1 MSGNITLT
9 DTLSINNKKLSIDL
23 NGHTITAAN
32 NQRAF
37 NISNDGTLEIK
48 DSVGKGIIQGNG
60 TVTGHGG
67 AIYMEGSGSALTIS
81 GGTIQG
87 FTASTSGGGVYMSDG
102 TFNMTGGAIENCTA
116 PEGAGVK
123 MYPDSGNT
131 CTFTMSDSAEIK
143 NCSNDG
149 VSIAWSGTSKFIMS
163 GGTIDNNKGY
173 GLWTS
178 ARSNT
183 EILLSGGTIT
193 NSERYDMVIHTG
205 VQLHVNN
212 ATVSGKIQNRGTITG
227 TENAEFTGTVVNES
241 VGKIVSGKFERIEDA
256 SATGVCNE
264 VEYEAY
270 VKLIGHRWPDEST
283 LKAIQDKA
291 HGNAQLKF
299 LSYVTPN
306 DMENTLT
313 IPEGVTVTVDLTGK
327 QVAGEN
333 AEKKIINHGNLTLID
348 SGTGST
354 LSIPIE
360 NNGTL
365 NANGGTVTGEVTN
378 KGTITT
384 TGEKAT
390 QFSGGV
396 TNESDG
402 KIENGTFSGEVT
414 NNGAINDGTFSGKV
428 KNNGTIGNGNFIG
441 AVTNEKTGVISGG
454 KFDESKLTNNGGTLP
469 PKPGDNKPDDTNKDN
484 DKKEDT
490 EPVAPV
496 VKRYDLTVKN
506 AEVTVKDADG
516 KAVEFTKAEDGTLT
530 AKVPENAEV
539 TVKYTAPTDAIVF
552 DLWSINSDAKLD
564 VNVKE
569 NPLTFKMPAQA
580 VTIEAMTQDATIES
594 EGPGVLGTAAMIGVA
609 GAGTAVLGYTGYMIG
624 TELYLN
630 TVLPAGAAIPQNT
643 TELAKLLDSPADD
656 ISPLTG
662 RELVARKVKALSIM
676 AGSYGEKQRAEF
688 NVVNDIPAMR
698 KLFAEWDTPIVQ
710 NPFELGKQVMYPG
723 AAIENDFG
731 WAKLHPVVEGYKNYH
746 KMPYDRASWDL
757 LSVVYLLHPEYFTES
772 EPGTVAV
779 DDKGFTNFTPGPDG
793 RHRWLTATP
802 EQLTRLRDCIVR
814 TTTRAPKH
822 TEL

>member
-1 MSGNITLT
+1 MSDDITLT
-9 DTLSINNKKLSIDL
+9 GTLSINNKKLSIDL

-48 DSVGKGIIQGNG
+48 DSVGNGIIQGNG

-87 FTASTSGGGVYMSDG
+87 FTASTSGGGVYMSGG

-116 PEGAGVK
+116 SEGAGVK

-178 ARSNT
+178 AYSNT

-193 NSERYDMVIHTG
+193 NSERYDMVILQG

-212 ATVSGKIQNRGTITG
+212 ATVSGKIRNLGTITG
-227 TENAEFTGTVVNES
+227 EGSAEFTGTVVNES
-241 VGKIVSGKFERIEDA
+241 KGTIKSGKFERIEDA
-256 SATGVCNE
+256 SAAGVCNA

-299 LSYVTPN
+299 SSQVTPD

-327 QVAGEN
+327 QVAGIN

-354 LSIPIE
+354 LNIPIE

-414 NNGAINDGTFSGKV
+414 NNGAIENGTFSGKV
-428 KNNGTIGNGNFIG
+428 TNNGTIGNGNFTG
-441 AVTNEKTGVISGG
+441 AVTNEQTGVISGG

-469 PKPGDNKPDDTNKDN
+469 PKPGDNKPGDNKPDDTNKDN

-490 EPVAPV
+490 
-496 VKRYDLTVKN
+496 YDLTVKN

-643 TELAKLLDSPADD
+643 TELAKLLWTEAGKPAPAAVMAEDATDEQKALTWAVESQLISADKPADA
-656 ISPLTG
+656 SVG
-662 RELVARKVKALSIM
+662 RWEVIRGWNRVKEM
-676 AGSYGEKQRAEF
+676 K
-688 NVVNDIPAMR
+688 
-698 KLFAEWDTPIVQ
+698 
-710 NPFELGKQVMYPG
+710 
-723 AAIENDFG
+723 
-731 WAKLHPVVEGYKNYH
+731 
-746 KMPYDRASWDL
+746 
-757 LSVVYLLHPEYFTES
+757 
-772 EPGTVAV
+772 
-779 DDKGFTNFTPGPDG
+779 
-793 RHRWLTATP
+793 
-802 EQLTRLRDCIVR
+802 
-814 TTTRAPKH
+814 
-822 TEL
+822 

>member
-9 DTLSINNKKLSIDL
+9 GTLSINNKKLSIDL

-37 NISNDGTLEIK
+37 NISNGGTLEIK

-143 NCSNDG
+143 KCSKDG
-149 VSIAWSGTSKFIMS
+149 VSIAWSGTSRFIMS

-193 NSERYDMVIHTG
+193 NSESYDMVIHTG

-227 TENAEFTGTVVNES
+227 TGNAEFTGTVVNES
-241 VGKIVSGKFERIEDA
+241 VGKIVSGKFKRIEDA
-256 SATGVCNE
+256 SPAGVCNA

-270 VKLIGHRWPDEST
+270 VKLIGHRWPNEET
-283 LKAIQDKA
+283 LRQLQNKVQ
-291 HGNAQLKF
+291 GNVQLKF
-299 LSYVTPN
+299 LSQVTPD
-306 DMENTLT
+306 DMENTLN

-327 QVAGEN
+327 QVAGENEN

-354 LSIPIE
+354 LNIPIE

-414 NNGAINDGTFSGKV
+414 NNGAINDGAFSGEVTNNGAINDGTFSGNV
-428 KNNGTIGNGNFIG
+428 TNNGTIGNGNFTG

-484 DKKEDT
+484 E
-490 EPVAPV
+490 
-496 VKRYDLTVKN
+496 RYDLTVKN

-516 KAVEFTKAEDGTLT
+516 KAVEIAKAEDGTLT

-643 TELAKLLDSPADD
+643 TELAKLLWTEAGKPAPAAVMAEDATDEQKALTWAVESQLISADKPADA
-656 ISPLTG
+656 SVG
-662 RELVARKVKALSIM
+662 RWEVIRGWNRVKEM
-676 AGSYGEKQRAEF
+676 K
-688 NVVNDIPAMR
+688 
-698 KLFAEWDTPIVQ
+698 
-710 NPFELGKQVMYPG
+710 
-723 AAIENDFG
+723 
-731 WAKLHPVVEGYKNYH
+731 
-746 KMPYDRASWDL
+746 
-757 LSVVYLLHPEYFTES
+757 
-772 EPGTVAV
+772 
-779 DDKGFTNFTPGPDG
+779 
-793 RHRWLTATP
+793 
-802 EQLTRLRDCIVR
+802 
-814 TTTRAPKH
+814 
-822 TEL
+822 

>member
-9 DTLSINNKKLSIDL
+9 GTLSINSKNLSIDL

-37 NISNDGTLEIK
+37 NISNGGTLEIK
-48 DSVGKGIIQGNG
+48 DSVGNGIIQGNG

-87 FTASTSGGGVYMSDG
+87 FTASTSGGGVYMRDG

-149 VSIAWSGTSKFIMS
+149 VSIAWSGTSRFIMS

-178 ARSNT
+178 SRSNT

-227 TENAEFTGTVVNES
+227 EGSAEFTGTVVNES
-241 VGKIVSGKFERIEDA
+241 AGKIESGKFKRIEDA
-256 SATGVCNE
+256 SATGVCNA

-270 VKLIGHRWPDEST
+270 VKLIGHRWPDKST
-283 LKAIQDKA
+283 LRAIQDKA

-299 LSYVTPN
+299 QSYVTPD

-313 IPEGVTVTVDLTGK
+313 IPEDVTVTVDLTGK

-354 LSIPIE
+354 LNIPIE

-396 TNESDG
+396 TNESNG

-414 NNGAINDGTFSGKV
+414 NNGAINDGTFSGNV
-428 KNNGTIGNGNFIG
+428 TNNGTIGNGNFTG
-441 AVTNEKTGVISGG
+441 AVTNEQTGVISGG

-484 DKKEDT
+484 E
-490 EPVAPV
+490 
-496 VKRYDLTVKN
+496 RYDLTVKN

-552 DLWSINSDAKLD
+552 DLWSINGDAKLD

-643 TELAKLLDSPADD
+643 TELAKLLWTEAGKPAPAAVMAEDATD
-656 ISPLTG
+656 
-662 RELVARKVKALSIM
+662 EQKALTWAVESQLIS
-676 AGSYGEKQRAEF
+676 ADKPVDASVGRWEVIR
-688 NVVNDIPAMR
+688 
-698 KLFAEWDTPIVQ
+698 
-710 NPFELGKQVMYPG
+710 
-723 AAIENDFG
+723 G
-731 WAKLHPVVEGYKNYH
+731 WNRVKEMK
-746 KMPYDRASWDL
+746 
-757 LSVVYLLHPEYFTES
+757 
-772 EPGTVAV
+772 
-779 DDKGFTNFTPGPDG
+779 
-793 RHRWLTATP
+793 
-802 EQLTRLRDCIVR
+802 
-814 TTTRAPKH
+814 
-822 TEL
+822 

>member
-1 MSGNITLT
+1 MSGDIALT
-9 DTLSINNKKLSIDL
+9 GTLSINNKKLSIDL

-37 NISNDGTLEIK
+37 NISNGGTLEIK

-178 ARSNT
+178 SGSNT
-183 EILLSGGTIT
+183 EITLSGGTIT
-193 NSERYDMVIHTG
+193 NSESYDMVIHKG
-205 VQLHVNN
+205 VQLRVND

-354 LSIPIE
+354 LSIPFE

-414 NNGAINDGTFSGKV
+414 NNGAIENGTFSGNV
-428 KNNGTIGNGNFIG
+428 TNNGTIGNGNFTG
-441 AVTNEKTGVISGG
+441 AVINEKTGVISGG

-469 PKPGDNKPDDTNKDN
+469 PKPGDNKPGDNKPGDNKPDDTNKDN

-490 EPVAPV
+490 
-496 VKRYDLTVKN
+496 YDLTVKN

-643 TELAKLLDSPADD
+643 TELAKLLWTEAGKPAPAAVMAEDATDEQKALTWAVESQLISADKPADA
-656 ISPLTG
+656 SVG
-662 RELVARKVKALSIM
+662 RWEVIRGWNRVCLLYTS
-676 AGSYGEKQRAEF
+676 
-688 NVVNDIPAMR
+688 D
-698 KLFAEWDTPIVQ
+698 
-710 NPFELGKQVMYPG
+710 
-723 AAIENDFG
+723 AA
-731 WAKLHPVVEGYKNYH
+731 
-746 KMPYDRASWDL
+746 
-757 LSVVYLLHPEYFTES
+757 
-772 EPGTVAV
+772 
-779 DDKGFTNFTPGPDG
+779 DD
-793 RHRWLTATP
+793 
-802 EQLTRLRDCIVR
+802 
-814 TTTRAPKH
+814 
-822 TEL
+822 

>member
-37 NISNDGTLEIK
+37 NINGGTLEIK
-48 DSVGKGIIQGNG
+48 DSVGNGIIQGNG

-87 FTASTSGGGVYMSDG
+87 FTASTSGGGVYMSGG

-116 PEGAGVK
+116 SEGAGVK

-178 ARSNT
+178 AYSNT

-212 ATVSGKIQNRGTITG
+212 ATVSGKIQNRGTIIGTG
-227 TENAEFTGTVVNES
+227 NAEFTGTVVNES
-241 VGKIVSGKFERIEDA
+241 KGTIKSGKFERIEDA
-256 SATGVCNE
+256 SAAGVCNA

-299 LSYVTPN
+299 LSYVTPD

-313 IPEGVTVTVDLTGK
+313 IPEDVTVTVDLTGK

-414 NNGAINDGTFSGKV
+414 NNGAIENGTFSGNV
-428 KNNGTIGNGNFIG
+428 TNNGTIGNGNFTG
-441 AVTNEKTGVISGG
+441 AVINEKTGVISGG

-469 PKPGDNKPDDTNKDN
+469 PKPGDNKPGDNKPDDTNKDN

-490 EPVAPV
+490 
-496 VKRYDLTVKN
+496 YDLTVKN

-643 TELAKLLDSPADD
+643 TELAKLLWTEAGKPAPAAVMAEDATDEQKALTWAVESQLISADKPADA
-656 ISPLTG
+656 SVG
-662 RELVARKVKALSIM
+662 RWEVIRGWNRVKEM
-676 AGSYGEKQRAEF
+676 K
-688 NVVNDIPAMR
+688 
-698 KLFAEWDTPIVQ
+698 
-710 NPFELGKQVMYPG
+710 
-723 AAIENDFG
+723 
-731 WAKLHPVVEGYKNYH
+731 
-746 KMPYDRASWDL
+746 
-757 LSVVYLLHPEYFTES
+757 
-772 EPGTVAV
+772 
-779 DDKGFTNFTPGPDG
+779 
-793 RHRWLTATP
+793 
-802 EQLTRLRDCIVR
+802 
-814 TTTRAPKH
+814 
-822 TEL
+822 

>member
-1 MSGNITLT
+1 MRGDIKLT
-9 DTLSINNKKLSIDL
+9 GTLSINNKKLSIDL

-37 NISNDGTLEIK
+37 NISNGGTLEIK
-48 DSVGKGIIQGNG
+48 DSVGNGIIQGNG
-60 TVTGHGG
+60 TVTGSGG

-87 FTASTSGGGVYMSDG
+87 FTASTSGGGVYMRDG

-131 CTFTMSDSAEIK
+131 CTFTMSDLAEIK

-212 ATVSGKIQNRGTITG
+212 ATVSGKIQNRGTIIGTG
-227 TENAEFTGTVVNES
+227 NAEFTGTVVNER
-241 VGKIVSGKFERIEDA
+241 VGEIKSGKFKRIEDA

-414 NNGAINDGTFSGKV
+414 NNGAIENGTFSGNV
-428 KNNGTIGNGNFIG
+428 TNNGTIGNGNFTG
-441 AVTNEKTGVISGG
+441 AVINEKTGVISGG
-454 KFDESKLTNNGGTLP
+454 KFDESQLTNNGGTLP
-469 PKPGDNKPDDTNKDN
+469 PKPGDNKPGDNKPDDTNKDN

-490 EPVAPV
+490 
-496 VKRYDLTVKN
+496 YDLTVKN

-643 TELAKLLDSPADD
+643 TELAKLLWTEAGKPAPAAVMAEDATDEQKALTWAVESQLISADKPADA
-656 ISPLTG
+656 SVG
-662 RELVARKVKALSIM
+662 RWEVIRGWNRVKEM
-676 AGSYGEKQRAEF
+676 K
-688 NVVNDIPAMR
+688 
-698 KLFAEWDTPIVQ
+698 
-710 NPFELGKQVMYPG
+710 
-723 AAIENDFG
+723 
-731 WAKLHPVVEGYKNYH
+731 
-746 KMPYDRASWDL
+746 
-757 LSVVYLLHPEYFTES
+757 
-772 EPGTVAV
+772 
-779 DDKGFTNFTPGPDG
+779 
-793 RHRWLTATP
+793 
-802 EQLTRLRDCIVR
+802 
-814 TTTRAPKH
+814 
-822 TEL
+822 

>member
-1 MSGNITLT
+1 LTGLTAAAKNGGNVQLSGNITLT

-23 NGHTITAAN
+23 NGHTITAAI

-37 NISNDGTLEIK
+37 NISNGGTLEIK
-48 DSVGKGIIQGNG
+48 DSVGNGIIQGNG
-60 TVTGHGG
+60 TVTGSGG

-149 VSIAWSGTSKFIMS
+149 VSIAWSGTSKFIMN

-183 EILLSGGTIT
+183 EILLNGGTIT

-205 VQLHVNN
+205 VQLRVND

-227 TENAEFTGTVVNES
+227 TGSAEFTGTVVNES
-241 VGKIVSGKFERIEDA
+241 AGKIESGKFKRIEDA
-256 SATGVCNE
+256 SAAGVRNV

-270 VKLIGHRWPDEST
+270 VKLIGHRWPNEET
-283 LKAIQDKA
+283 LKQLQNKVQ
-291 HGNAQLKF
+291 GNVQLKF
-299 LSYVTPN
+299 LSQVTPD

-313 IPEGVTVTVDLTGK
+313 IPEDVTVTVDLTGK

-354 LSIPIE
+354 LNIPIE

-428 KNNGTIGNGNFIG
+428 KNNGTIGNGNFTG
-441 AVTNEKTGVISGG
+441 AVTNEQTGVISGG
-454 KFDESKLTNNGGTLP
+454 KFDENKLTNNGGTLP
-469 PKPGDNKPDDTNKDN
+469 PKPGDNKPGDNKPDDTNKDN

-490 EPVAPV
+490 
-496 VKRYDLTVKN
+496 YDLTVKN

-643 TELAKLLDSPADD
+643 TELAKLLWTEAGKPAPAAVMAEDATDEQKALTWAVESQLISADKPADA
-656 ISPLTG
+656 SVG
-662 RELVARKVKALSIM
+662 RWEVIRGWNRVKEM
-676 AGSYGEKQRAEF
+676 K
-688 NVVNDIPAMR
+688 
-698 KLFAEWDTPIVQ
+698 
-710 NPFELGKQVMYPG
+710 
-723 AAIENDFG
+723 
-731 WAKLHPVVEGYKNYH
+731 
-746 KMPYDRASWDL
+746 
-757 LSVVYLLHPEYFTES
+757 
-772 EPGTVAV
+772 
-779 DDKGFTNFTPGPDG
+779 
-793 RHRWLTATP
+793 
-802 EQLTRLRDCIVR
+802 
-814 TTTRAPKH
+814 
-822 TEL
+822 

>member
-9 DTLSINNKKLSIDL
+9 DTLSINHKKLSIDL

-402 KIENGTFSGEVT
+402 KIENGTFSG
-414 NNGAINDGTFSGKV
+414 KV

-643 TELAKLLDSPADD
+643 TELAKLLWTEAGKPAPAAVMAEDATDEQKALTWAVESQLISADKPADA
-656 ISPLTG
+656 SVG
-662 RELVARKVKALSIM
+662 RWEVIRGWNRVKEM
-676 AGSYGEKQRAEF
+676 K
-688 NVVNDIPAMR
+688 
-698 KLFAEWDTPIVQ
+698 
-710 NPFELGKQVMYPG
+710 
-723 AAIENDFG
+723 
-731 WAKLHPVVEGYKNYH
+731 
-746 KMPYDRASWDL
+746 
-757 LSVVYLLHPEYFTES
+757 
-772 EPGTVAV
+772 
-779 DDKGFTNFTPGPDG
+779 
-793 RHRWLTATP
+793 
-802 EQLTRLRDCIVR
+802 
-814 TTTRAPKH
+814 
-822 TEL
+822 

>member
-1 MSGNITLT
+1 MKKRLISMALAVSMAVSIMPAPALATVGGGGKTLGDDAITLSDATGGTSSGTATPVSDLTGLTAAATNGGNVQLSGDITLT
-9 DTLSINNKKLSIDL
+9 GTLSINNKKLSIDL

-37 NISNDGTLEIK
+37 NISNGGTLEIK
-48 DSVGKGIIQGNG
+48 DSVGNGIIQGNG
-60 TVTGHGG
+60 TVTGSGG

-87 FTASTSGGGVYMSDG
+87 FTASTSGGGVYMRDG

-178 ARSNT
+178 SGSNT
-183 EILLSGGTIT
+183 EITLSGGTIT
-193 NSERYDMVIHTG
+193 NSESYDMVIHRKVTL
-205 VQLHVNN
+205 QVNS
-212 ATVSGKIQNRGTITG
+212 ATVSGKIRNFGTITG
-227 TENAEFTGTVVNES
+227 TGNAEFTGTVVNES
-241 VGKIVSGKFERIEDA
+241 AGKIESGKFKRIEDA
-256 SATGVCNE
+256 STAGVCNT

-270 VKLIGHRWPDEST
+270 VKLIGHRWPNEET

-299 LSYVTPN
+299 SSQVTPD

-327 QVAGEN
+327 QVAGIN
-333 AEKKIINHGNLTLID
+333 AEKKIINYGSLTLID

-378 KGTITT
+378 KGTITM

-428 KNNGTIGNGNFIG
+428 KNNGTIGNGNFTG
-441 AVTNEKTGVISGG
+441 AVTNEQTGVISGG

-490 EPVAPV
+490 
-496 VKRYDLTVKN
+496 YDLTVKN

-516 KAVEFTKAEDGTLT
+516 KAVEIAKAEDGTLT

-564 VNVKE
+564 VNTKE
-569 NPLTFKMPAQA
+569 NPLTFTMPDKA
-580 VTIEAMTQDATIES
+580 VTIEAMTRDATIEDD
-594 EGPGVLGTAAMIGVA
+594 GPDILGTAAMIGVA

-643 TELAKLLDSPADD
+643 TELAKLLWTEAGKPAPAAVMAEDATDEQKALTWAVESQLISADKPADA
-656 ISPLTG
+656 SVG
-662 RELVARKVKALSIM
+662 RWEVIRGWNRVKEM
-676 AGSYGEKQRAEF
+676 K
-688 NVVNDIPAMR
+688 
-698 KLFAEWDTPIVQ
+698 
-710 NPFELGKQVMYPG
+710 
-723 AAIENDFG
+723 
-731 WAKLHPVVEGYKNYH
+731 
-746 KMPYDRASWDL
+746 
-757 LSVVYLLHPEYFTES
+757 
-772 EPGTVAV
+772 
-779 DDKGFTNFTPGPDG
+779 
-793 RHRWLTATP
+793 
-802 EQLTRLRDCIVR
+802 
-814 TTTRAPKH
+814 
-822 TEL
+822 

>member
-1 MSGNITLT
+1 MKKRLISMALAVSMAVSMMPAPALATVGGGGTTPGDDAITLSDATGGTSSGTATPVSDLTGLKDAATNGGNVQLSGDITLT
-9 DTLSINNKKLSIDL
+9 GTLSINNKELSIDL

-37 NISNDGTLEIK
+37 NISNGGTLEIK
-48 DSVGKGIIQGNG
+48 DSVGNGIIRGNG

-67 AIYMEGSGSALTIS
+67 AIYMKGSGSALTIS

-149 VSIAWSGTSKFIMS
+149 VSIAWSGTSRFIMS

-178 ARSNT
+178 SRSNT

-205 VQLHVNN
+205 VQLRVND
-212 ATVSGKIQNRGTITG
+212 ATVSGKIQNRGTIIGTG
-227 TENAEFTGTVVNES
+227 NAEFTGTVVNES
-241 VGKIVSGKFERIEDA
+241 AGKIESGKFKRIEDA
-256 SATGVCNE
+256 STAGVCNA

-270 VKLIGHRWPDEST
+270 VKLIGHRWPNEET

-299 LSYVTPN
+299 QSYVTPD

-313 IPEGVTVTVDLTGK
+313 IPEDVTVTVDLTGK
-327 QVAGEN
+327 QVAGENEN

-354 LSIPIE
+354 LNIPIE
-360 NNGTL
+360 NYGTL

-414 NNGAINDGTFSGKV
+414 NNGAINDGAFSGEVTNNGAINDGTFSGNV
-428 KNNGTIGNGNFIG
+428 TNNGTIGNGNFTG

-484 DKKEDT
+484 E
-490 EPVAPV
+490 
-496 VKRYDLTVKN
+496 RYDLTVKN

-516 KAVEFTKAEDGTLT
+516 KAVEIAKAEDGTLT

-643 TELAKLLDSPADD
+643 TELAKLLWTEAGKPAPAAVMAEDVTDEQKALTWAVESQLISADKPADA
-656 ISPLTG
+656 SVG
-662 RELVARKVKALSIM
+662 RWEVIRGWNRVKEM
-676 AGSYGEKQRAEF
+676 K
-688 NVVNDIPAMR
+688 
-698 KLFAEWDTPIVQ
+698 
-710 NPFELGKQVMYPG
+710 
-723 AAIENDFG
+723 
-731 WAKLHPVVEGYKNYH
+731 
-746 KMPYDRASWDL
+746 
-757 LSVVYLLHPEYFTES
+757 
-772 EPGTVAV
+772 
-779 DDKGFTNFTPGPDG
+779 
-793 RHRWLTATP
+793 
-802 EQLTRLRDCIVR
+802 
-814 TTTRAPKH
+814 
-822 TEL
+822 

>member
-1 MSGNITLT
+1 MSDDITLT
-9 DTLSINNKKLSIDL
+9 GTLSINNKKLSIDL

-48 DSVGKGIIQGNG
+48 DSVGNGIIQGNG

-116 PEGAGVK
+116 SEGAGVK
-123 MYPDSGNT
+123 MYPGSGNT
-131 CTFTMSDSAEIK
+131 CTFTMSGSAEIK

-178 ARSNT
+178 AGSNT

-205 VQLHVNN
+205 VQLHVND

-227 TENAEFTGTVVNES
+227 TGNAEFTGTVVNES
-241 VGKIVSGKFERIEDA
+241 AGKIESGKFKRIEDA
-256 SATGVCNE
+256 STAGVRNA

-270 VKLIGHRWPDEST
+270 VKLIGHSWPNEST
-283 LKAIQDKA
+283 LRAIQDKA

-299 LSYVTPN
+299 LSYVTPD

-313 IPEGVTVTVDLTGK
+313 IPEDVTVTVDLTGK

-354 LSIPIE
+354 LNIPIE

-414 NNGAINDGTFSGKV
+414 NNGAINDGTFSGEVTNNGAIENGTFSGKV
-428 KNNGTIGNGNFIG
+428 TNNGTIGNGNFTG
-441 AVTNEKTGVISGG
+441 AVTNEQTGVISGG

-469 PKPGDNKPDDTNKDN
+469 PKPGDNKPGDNKPGDNKPDDTNKDN

-490 EPVAPV
+490 
-496 VKRYDLTVKN
+496 YDLTVKN

-643 TELAKLLDSPADD
+643 TELAKLLWTEAGKPAPAAVMAEDATDEQKALTWAVESQIISADKPADA
-656 ISPLTG
+656 SVG
-662 RELVARKVKALSIM
+662 RWEVIRGWNRVKEM
-676 AGSYGEKQRAEF
+676 K
-688 NVVNDIPAMR
+688 
-698 KLFAEWDTPIVQ
+698 
-710 NPFELGKQVMYPG
+710 
-723 AAIENDFG
+723 
-731 WAKLHPVVEGYKNYH
+731 
-746 KMPYDRASWDL
+746 
-757 LSVVYLLHPEYFTES
+757 
-772 EPGTVAV
+772 
-779 DDKGFTNFTPGPDG
+779 
-793 RHRWLTATP
+793 
-802 EQLTRLRDCIVR
+802 
-814 TTTRAPKH
+814 
-822 TEL
+822 

>member
-37 NISNDGTLEIK
+37 NINGGTLEIK
-48 DSVGKGIIQGNG
+48 DSVGNGIIQGNG

-87 FTASTSGGGVYMSDG
+87 FTASTSGGGVYMSGG

-116 PEGAGVK
+116 SEGAGVK

-178 ARSNT
+178 AYSNT

-193 NSERYDMVIHTG
+193 NSERYDMVILQG

-212 ATVSGKIQNRGTITG
+212 ATVSGKIRNLGTITG
-227 TENAEFTGTVVNES
+227 EGSAEFTGTVVNES
-241 VGKIVSGKFERIEDA
+241 KGTIKSGKFERIEDA
-256 SATGVCNE
+256 SAAGVCNA

-299 LSYVTPN
+299 SSQVTPD

-313 IPEGVTVTVDLTGK
+313 IPEDVTVTVDLTGK

-354 LSIPIE
+354 LNIPIE

-428 KNNGTIGNGNFIG
+428 TNNGTIGNGNFTG
-441 AVTNEKTGVISGG
+441 DVTNEQTGVISGG

-469 PKPGDNKPDDTNKDN
+469 PKPGDNKPGDNKPDDTNKDN

-490 EPVAPV
+490 
-496 VKRYDLTVKN
+496 YDLTVKN

-643 TELAKLLDSPADD
+643 TELAKLLWTEAGKPAPAAVMAEDATDEQKALTWAVESQLISVDKPADA
-656 ISPLTG
+656 SVG
-662 RELVARKVKALSIM
+662 RWEVIRGWNRVKEM
-676 AGSYGEKQRAEF
+676 K
-688 NVVNDIPAMR
+688 
-698 KLFAEWDTPIVQ
+698 
-710 NPFELGKQVMYPG
+710 
-723 AAIENDFG
+723 
-731 WAKLHPVVEGYKNYH
+731 
-746 KMPYDRASWDL
+746 
-757 LSVVYLLHPEYFTES
+757 
-772 EPGTVAV
+772 
-779 DDKGFTNFTPGPDG
+779 
-793 RHRWLTATP
+793 
-802 EQLTRLRDCIVR
+802 
-814 TTTRAPKH
+814 
-822 TEL
+822 

>member
-1 MSGNITLT
+1 MKKRLISMALAVSMAVSIMPAPALATVGGGGTTLGDDAITQSDATGGTSSGTATSVSDLTGLTAAAKNGGNVQLSGNITLT

-37 NISNDGTLEIK
+37 NINGGTLEIK
-48 DSVGKGIIQGNG
+48 DSVGNGIIQGNG

-87 FTASTSGGGVYMSDG
+87 FTASTSGGGVYMSGG

-116 PEGAGVK
+116 SEGAGVK

-178 ARSNT
+178 AYSNT

-193 NSERYDMVIHTG
+193 NSERYDMVILQG

-212 ATVSGKIQNRGTITG
+212 ATVSGKIRNLGTITG
-227 TENAEFTGTVVNES
+227 EGSAEFTGTVVNES
-241 VGKIVSGKFERIEDA
+241 KGTIKSGKFERIEDA
-256 SATGVCNE
+256 SAAGVCNA

-299 LSYVTPN
+299 SSQVTPD

-313 IPEGVTVTVDLTGK
+313 IPEDVTVTVDLTGK

-354 LSIPIE
+354 LNIPIE

-414 NNGAINDGTFSGKV
+414 NNGAINDGTFSGNV
-428 KNNGTIGNGNFIG
+428 TNNGTIGNGNFTG
-441 AVTNEKTGVISGG
+441 DVTNEQTGVISGG

-469 PKPGDNKPDDTNKDN
+469 PKPGDNKPGDNKPDDTNKDN

-490 EPVAPV
+490 
-496 VKRYDLTVKN
+496 YDLTVKN

-643 TELAKLLDSPADD
+643 TELAKLLWTEAGKPAPAAVMAEDATDEQKALTWAVESQLISVDKPADA
-656 ISPLTG
+656 SVG
-662 RELVARKVKALSIM
+662 RWEVIRGWNRVKEM
-676 AGSYGEKQRAEF
+676 K
-688 NVVNDIPAMR
+688 
-698 KLFAEWDTPIVQ
+698 
-710 NPFELGKQVMYPG
+710 
-723 AAIENDFG
+723 
-731 WAKLHPVVEGYKNYH
+731 
-746 KMPYDRASWDL
+746 
-757 LSVVYLLHPEYFTES
+757 
-772 EPGTVAV
+772 
-779 DDKGFTNFTPGPDG
+779 
-793 RHRWLTATP
+793 
-802 EQLTRLRDCIVR
+802 
-814 TTTRAPKH
+814 
-822 TEL
+822 

>member
-1 MSGNITLT
+1 MKKRLISMALAVSMAVSIMPAPALATVGGGGGTTLGDDAITQSDATGGTSSGTATSVSDLTGLTAAAKNGGNVQLSGNITLT

-37 NISNDGTLEIK
+37 NINGGTLEIK
-48 DSVGKGIIQGNG
+48 DSVGNGIIQGNG

-87 FTASTSGGGVYMSDG
+87 FTASTSGGGVYMSGG

-116 PEGAGVK
+116 SEGACVK

-178 ARSNT
+178 AYSNT

-193 NSERYDMVIHTG
+193 NSERYDMVILQG

-212 ATVSGKIQNRGTITG
+212 ATVSGKIRNLGTITG
-227 TENAEFTGTVVNES
+227 EGSAEFTGTVVNES
-241 VGKIVSGKFERIEDA
+241 KGTIKSGKFERIEDA
-256 SATGVCNE
+256 SAAGVCNA

-299 LSYVTPN
+299 SSQVTPD

-313 IPEGVTVTVDLTGK
+313 IPEDVTVTVDLTGK

-354 LSIPIE
+354 LNIPIE

-414 NNGAINDGTFSGKV
+414 NNGAINDGTFSGNV
-428 KNNGTIGNGNFIG
+428 TNNGTIGNGNFTG
-441 AVTNEKTGVISGG
+441 DVTNEQTGVISGG

-469 PKPGDNKPDDTNKDN
+469 PKPGDNKPGDNKPGDNKPDDTNKDN

-490 EPVAPV
+490 
-496 VKRYDLTVKN
+496 YDLTVKN

-643 TELAKLLDSPADD
+643 TELAKLLWTEAGKPAPAAVMAEDATDEQKALTWAVESQLISVDKPADA
-656 ISPLTG
+656 SVG
-662 RELVARKVKALSIM
+662 RWEVIRGWNRVKEM
-676 AGSYGEKQRAEF
+676 K
-688 NVVNDIPAMR
+688 
-698 KLFAEWDTPIVQ
+698 
-710 NPFELGKQVMYPG
+710 
-723 AAIENDFG
+723 
-731 WAKLHPVVEGYKNYH
+731 
-746 KMPYDRASWDL
+746 
-757 LSVVYLLHPEYFTES
+757 
-772 EPGTVAV
+772 
-779 DDKGFTNFTPGPDG
+779 
-793 RHRWLTATP
+793 
-802 EQLTRLRDCIVR
+802 
-814 TTTRAPKH
+814 
-822 TEL
+822 

>member
-1 MSGNITLT
+1 MSGDIALT
-9 DTLSINNKKLSIDL
+9 GTLSINNKKLSIDL

-37 NISNDGTLEIK
+37 NISNGGTLEIK

-60 TVTGHGG
+60 TVTGRGG

-87 FTASTSGGGVYMSDG
+87 FTVSAHGGGVYMSGGTFTMTGGKIYNCSSSGTNLSGGGVYMAEG
-102 TFNMTGGAIENCTA
+102 TFDMSGGSIENCTA
-116 PEGAGVK
+116 HEGAGVE
-123 MYPDSGNT
+123 MYPDSENTT
-131 CTFTMSDSAEIK
+131 CTFTMRDSAEIK
-143 NCSNDG
+143 NCSNNG

-227 TENAEFTGTVVNES
+227 EGSAEFTGTVVNES
-241 VGKIVSGKFERIEDA
+241 AGKIESGKFKRIEDA
-256 SATGVCNE
+256 STAGVCNA

-270 VKLIGHRWPDEST
+270 VKLIGHSWPDKST
-283 LKAIQDKA
+283 LRAIQDKA
-291 HGNAQLKF
+291 HGNARLKF
-299 LSYVTPN
+299 LSYVTPD

-327 QVAGEN
+327 QVAGVN
-333 AEKKIINHGNLTLID
+333 TEKKIINHGNLTLID
-348 SGTGST
+348 SGTGGT
-354 LSIPIE
+354 LNIPIE

-378 KGTITT
+378 KGTI
-384 TGEKAT
+384 
-390 QFSGGV
+390 
-396 TNESDG
+396 ND
-402 KIENGTFSGEVT
+402 GTFSGEVT
-414 NNGAINDGTFSGKV
+414 NNGAINDGTFSGNV
-428 KNNGTIGNGNFIG
+428 TNNGTIGNGNFTG
-441 AVTNEKTGVISGG
+441 AVTNEQTGVISGG

-469 PKPGDNKPDDTNKDN
+469 PKPGDNKPGDNKPDDTNKDN

-490 EPVAPV
+490 
-496 VKRYDLTVKN
+496 YDLTVKN

-643 TELAKLLDSPADD
+643 TELAKLLWTEAGKPAPAAVMAEDATDEQKALTWAVESQLISADKPADA
-656 ISPLTG
+656 SVG
-662 RELVARKVKALSIM
+662 RWEVIRGWNRVKEM
-676 AGSYGEKQRAEF
+676 K
-688 NVVNDIPAMR
+688 
-698 KLFAEWDTPIVQ
+698 
-710 NPFELGKQVMYPG
+710 
-723 AAIENDFG
+723 
-731 WAKLHPVVEGYKNYH
+731 
-746 KMPYDRASWDL
+746 
-757 LSVVYLLHPEYFTES
+757 
-772 EPGTVAV
+772 
-779 DDKGFTNFTPGPDG
+779 
-793 RHRWLTATP
+793 
-802 EQLTRLRDCIVR
+802 
-814 TTTRAPKH
+814 
-822 TEL
+822 

>member
-37 NISNDGTLEIK
+37 NISNGGTLEIK
-48 DSVGKGIIQGNG
+48 DRVGNGIIQGNG
-60 TVTGHGG
+60 TVTDRGG

-87 FTASTSGGGVYMSDG
+87 FTVSAHGGGVYMRDGIFNMTGGAIENCTASTSGGGVYMNDG

-116 PEGAGVK
+116 PEGAGVE
-123 MYPDSGNT
+123 MYPDSENTT
-131 CTFTMSDSAEIK
+131 CTFTMRDSAEIK

-178 ARSNT
+178 ARSKT

-193 NSERYDMVIHTG
+193 NSERYDMVIHKG
-205 VQLHVNN
+205 VQLRVND
-212 ATVSGKIQNRGTITG
+212 ATVSGKIQNRGTIIGTG
-227 TENAEFTGTVVNES
+227 SAEFTGTVVNES
-241 VGKIVSGKFERIEDA
+241 AGEIKSGKFERIEDA
-256 SATGVCNE
+256 STAGVCNA

-270 VKLIGHRWPDEST
+270 VKLIGYSWPDEST

-306 DMENTLT
+306 GIPPYGMDNTLT

-327 QVAGEN
+327 QVAGVN
-333 AEKKIINHGNLTLID
+333 TEKKIINHGNLTLID
-348 SGTGST
+348 SGTGGT
-354 LSIPIE
+354 LNIPIE
-360 NNGTL
+360 NYGTL

-414 NNGAINDGTFSGKV
+414 NNGAINDGTFSGNV
-428 KNNGTIGNGNFIG
+428 TNNGTIGNGNFTG
-441 AVTNEKTGVISGG
+441 AVTNEQTGVISGG

-469 PKPGDNKPDDTNKDN
+469 PKPGDNKPGDNKPDDTNKDN

-490 EPVAPV
+490 
-496 VKRYDLTVKN
+496 YDLTVKN

-643 TELAKLLDSPADD
+643 TELAKLLWTEAGKPAPAAVMAEDATDEQKALTWAVESQLISADKPADA
-656 ISPLTG
+656 SVG
-662 RELVARKVKALSIM
+662 RWEVIRGWNRVKEM
-676 AGSYGEKQRAEF
+676 K
-688 NVVNDIPAMR
+688 
-698 KLFAEWDTPIVQ
+698 
-710 NPFELGKQVMYPG
+710 
-723 AAIENDFG
+723 
-731 WAKLHPVVEGYKNYH
+731 
-746 KMPYDRASWDL
+746 
-757 LSVVYLLHPEYFTES
+757 
-772 EPGTVAV
+772 
-779 DDKGFTNFTPGPDG
+779 
-793 RHRWLTATP
+793 
-802 EQLTRLRDCIVR
+802 
-814 TTTRAPKH
+814 
-822 TEL
+822 

>member
-1 MSGNITLT
+1 MKKRLISMALAVSMAVSIMPAPALATVGGGTTLGDDAITLSDATGGTSSGTATPVSDLTGLRDAAKKGGNVQLIGDITLT
-9 DTLSINNKKLSIDL
+9 DTLSINSKKLSIDL

-37 NISNDGTLEIK
+37 NISNGGTLEIK
-48 DSVGKGIIQGNG
+48 DSMGNGIIQGNG

-87 FTASTSGGGVYMSDG
+87 FTASTSGGGVYMRDG

-116 PEGAGVK
+116 SEGAGVK

-149 VSIAWSGTSKFIMS
+149 VSIASSGTSKFTMS

-241 VGKIVSGKFERIEDA
+241 AGKIESGKFKRIEDA
-256 SATGVCNE
+256 STAGVCNA

-270 VKLIGHRWPDEST
+270 VKLIGHSWPDKST
-283 LKAIQDKA
+283 LRAIQDKA

-299 LSYVTPN
+299 LSYVTPD

-333 AEKKIINHGNLTLID
+333 DEKKIINHGNLTLID

-354 LSIPIE
+354 LNIPIE

-402 KIENGTFSGEVT
+402 KIENGTF
-414 NNGAINDGTFSGKV
+414 
-428 KNNGTIGNGNFIG
+428 
-441 AVTNEKTGVISGG
+441 SGG

-643 TELAKLLDSPADD
+643 TELAKLLWTEAGKPAPAAVMAEDATDEQKALTWAVESQLISADKPADA
-656 ISPLTG
+656 SVG
-662 RELVARKVKALSIM
+662 RWEVIRGWNRVKEM
-676 AGSYGEKQRAEF
+676 K
-688 NVVNDIPAMR
+688 
-698 KLFAEWDTPIVQ
+698 
-710 NPFELGKQVMYPG
+710 
-723 AAIENDFG
+723 
-731 WAKLHPVVEGYKNYH
+731 
-746 KMPYDRASWDL
+746 
-757 LSVVYLLHPEYFTES
+757 
-772 EPGTVAV
+772 
-779 DDKGFTNFTPGPDG
+779 
-793 RHRWLTATP
+793 
-802 EQLTRLRDCIVR
+802 
-814 TTTRAPKH
+814 
-822 TEL
+822 

>member
-1 MSGNITLT
+1 MSGDITLT
-9 DTLSINNKKLSIDL
+9 GTLSINSKKLSIDL

-37 NISNDGTLEIK
+37 NISNGGTLEIK

-60 TVTGHGG
+60 TVTGSGG

-149 VSIAWSGTSKFIMS
+149 VSIAWSGTSRFIMN

-178 ARSNT
+178 SGSNT
-183 EILLSGGTIT
+183 EILLNGGTIT
-193 NSERYDMVIHTG
+193 NSESYDMVIHRKVTL
-205 VQLHVNN
+205 QVNS
-212 ATVSGKIQNRGTITG
+212 ATVSGKIRNFGTITG
-227 TENAEFTGTVVNES
+227 EGSAEFTGTVVNES
-241 VGKIVSGKFERIEDA
+241 TGKIESGKFKRIEDA
-256 SATGVCNE
+256 SPAGVCNA

-299 LSYVTPN
+299 SSQVTPD

-313 IPEGVTVTVDLTGK
+313 IPEDVTVTVDLTGK

-333 AEKKIINHGNLTLID
+333 AEIINHGNLTLID

-354 LSIPIE
+354 LNIPIE

-414 NNGAINDGTFSGKV
+414 NNGAIENGTFSGKV
-428 KNNGTIGNGNFIG
+428 TNNGTIGNGNFTG
-441 AVTNEKTGVISGG
+441 AVTNEQTGVISGG

-484 DKKEDT
+484 DKKEDS
-490 EPVAPV
+490 
-496 VKRYDLTVKN
+496 YDLTVKN
-506 AEVTVKDADG
+506 AEMTVKDADG

-564 VNVKE
+564 VKVKE

-643 TELAKLLDSPADD
+643 TELAKLLWTEAGKPAPAAVMAEDATDEQKALTWAVESQLISADKPADA
-656 ISPLTG
+656 SVG
-662 RELVARKVKALSIM
+662 RWEVIRGWNRVKEM
-676 AGSYGEKQRAEF
+676 K
-688 NVVNDIPAMR
+688 
-698 KLFAEWDTPIVQ
+698 
-710 NPFELGKQVMYPG
+710 
-723 AAIENDFG
+723 
-731 WAKLHPVVEGYKNYH
+731 
-746 KMPYDRASWDL
+746 
-757 LSVVYLLHPEYFTES
+757 
-772 EPGTVAV
+772 
-779 DDKGFTNFTPGPDG
+779 
-793 RHRWLTATP
+793 
-802 EQLTRLRDCIVR
+802 
-814 TTTRAPKH
+814 
-822 TEL
+822 

>member
-1 MSGNITLT
+1 MGGNITLT
-9 DTLSINNKKLSIDL
+9 GTLAINNKKLSIDL

-37 NISNDGTLEIK
+37 NINGGTLEIK
-48 DSVGKGIIQGNG
+48 DSVGNGIIQGNG
-60 TVTGHGG
+60 TVTGSGG

-116 PEGAGVK
+116 SEGAGVK
-123 MYPDSGNT
+123 MYPGSGNT
-131 CTFTMSDSAEIK
+131 CTFTMSGSAEIK

-149 VSIAWSGTSKFIMS
+149 VSIAWSGTSKFIMN

-178 ARSNT
+178 SGSNT

-193 NSERYDMVIHTG
+193 NSEDYDMVIHRNVTL
-205 VQLHVNN
+205 QVNS
-212 ATVSGKIQNRGTITG
+212 ATVSGKIRNFGTITG
-227 TENAEFTGTVVNES
+227 TGSAEFTGTVVNES
-241 VGKIVSGKFERIEDA
+241 AGKIESGKFKRIEDA
-256 SATGVCNE
+256 SAAGVRNA

-270 VKLIGHRWPDEST
+270 VKLIGHSWPNEST
-283 LKAIQDKA
+283 LRAIQDKA

-299 LSYVTPN
+299 LSYVTPD

-348 SGTGST
+348 SGTGGT
-354 LSIPIE
+354 LNIPIE

-414 NNGAINDGTFSGKV
+414 NNGAIENGTFSGKV
-428 KNNGTIGNGNFIG
+428 TNNGTIGNGNFTG
-441 AVTNEKTGVISGG
+441 AVTNEQTGVISGG

-469 PKPGDNKPDDTNKDN
+469 PKPGDNKPGDNKPGDNKPDDTNKDN

-643 TELAKLLDSPADD
+643 TELAKLLWTEAGKPAPAAVMAEDATDEQKALTWAVESQLISADKPADA
-656 ISPLTG
+656 SVG
-662 RELVARKVKALSIM
+662 RWEVIRGWNRVKEM
-676 AGSYGEKQRAEF
+676 K
-688 NVVNDIPAMR
+688 
-698 KLFAEWDTPIVQ
+698 
-710 NPFELGKQVMYPG
+710 
-723 AAIENDFG
+723 
-731 WAKLHPVVEGYKNYH
+731 
-746 KMPYDRASWDL
+746 
-757 LSVVYLLHPEYFTES
+757 
-772 EPGTVAV
+772 
-779 DDKGFTNFTPGPDG
+779 
-793 RHRWLTATP
+793 
-802 EQLTRLRDCIVR
+802 
-814 TTTRAPKH
+814 
-822 TEL
+822 

>member
-1 MSGNITLT
+1 MSDDITLT
-9 DTLSINNKKLSIDL
+9 GTLSINNKKLSIDL

-48 DSVGKGIIQGNG
+48 DSVGNGIIQGNG

-116 PEGAGVK
+116 SEGAGVK
-123 MYPDSGNT
+123 MYPGSGNT
-131 CTFTMSDSAEIK
+131 CTFTMSGSAEIK

-178 ARSNT
+178 AGSNT

-205 VQLHVNN
+205 VQLHVND

-227 TENAEFTGTVVNES
+227 TGNAEFTGTVVNES
-241 VGKIVSGKFERIEDA
+241 AGKIESGKFKRIEDA
-256 SATGVCNE
+256 STAGVRNA

-270 VKLIGHRWPDEST
+270 VKLIGHSWPNEST
-283 LKAIQDKA
+283 LRAIQDKA

-299 LSYVTPN
+299 LSYVTPD

-313 IPEGVTVTVDLTGK
+313 IPEDVTVTVDLTGK

-348 SGTGST
+348 SGTGGT
-354 LSIPIE
+354 LNIPIE

-414 NNGAINDGTFSGKV
+414 NNGAINDGTFSGEVTNNGAIENGTFSGKV
-428 KNNGTIGNGNFIG
+428 TNNGTIGNGNFTG
-441 AVTNEKTGVISGG
+441 AVTNEQTGVISGG

-469 PKPGDNKPDDTNKDN
+469 PKPGDNKPGDNKPDDTNKDN

-490 EPVAPV
+490 
-496 VKRYDLTVKN
+496 YDLTVKN

-643 TELAKLLDSPADD
+643 TELAKLLWTEAGKPAPAAVMAEDATDEQKALTWAVESQLISADKPADA
-656 ISPLTG
+656 SVG
-662 RELVARKVKALSIM
+662 RWEVIRGWNRVKEM
-676 AGSYGEKQRAEF
+676 K
-688 NVVNDIPAMR
+688 
-698 KLFAEWDTPIVQ
+698 
-710 NPFELGKQVMYPG
+710 
-723 AAIENDFG
+723 
-731 WAKLHPVVEGYKNYH
+731 
-746 KMPYDRASWDL
+746 
-757 LSVVYLLHPEYFTES
+757 
-772 EPGTVAV
+772 
-779 DDKGFTNFTPGPDG
+779 
-793 RHRWLTATP
+793 
-802 EQLTRLRDCIVR
+802 
-814 TTTRAPKH
+814 
-822 TEL
+822 

>member
-1 MSGNITLT
+1 MRGDIKLT
-9 DTLSINNKKLSIDL
+9 GTLSINNKKLSIDL

-37 NISNDGTLEIK
+37 NISNGGTLEIK
-48 DSVGKGIIQGNG
+48 DSVGNGIIQGNG
-60 TVTGHGG
+60 TVTGSGG

-87 FTASTSGGGVYMSDG
+87 FTASTSGGGVYMRDG

-131 CTFTMSDSAEIK
+131 CTFTMSDLAEIK

-241 VGKIVSGKFERIEDA
+241 AGKIESGKFKRIEDA
-256 SATGVCNE
+256 STAGVCNA

-270 VKLIGHRWPDEST
+270 VKLIGHSWPDKST
-283 LKAIQDKA
+283 LRAIQDKA

-306 DMENTLT
+306 GIPPYGMDNTLT

-327 QVAGEN
+327 QVAGVN
-333 AEKKIINHGNLTLID
+333 TEKKIINHGNLTLID
-348 SGTGST
+348 SGTGGT
-354 LSIPIE
+354 LNIPIE

-396 TNESDG
+396 TNESNG

-428 KNNGTIGNGNFIG
+428 KNNGTIGNGNFTG
-441 AVTNEKTGVISGG
+441 AVTNEQTGVISGG

-469 PKPGDNKPDDTNKDN
+469 PKPGDNKPGDNKPDDTNKDN

-490 EPVAPV
+490 
-496 VKRYDLTVKN
+496 YDLTVKN

-569 NPLTFKMPAQA
+569 NPLTFTMPAQA

-643 TELAKLLDSPADD
+643 TELAKLLWTEAGKPAPAAVMAEDATDEQKALTWAVESQLISADKPADA
-656 ISPLTG
+656 SVG
-662 RELVARKVKALSIM
+662 RWEVIRGWNRVKEM
-676 AGSYGEKQRAEF
+676 K
-688 NVVNDIPAMR
+688 
-698 KLFAEWDTPIVQ
+698 
-710 NPFELGKQVMYPG
+710 
-723 AAIENDFG
+723 
-731 WAKLHPVVEGYKNYH
+731 
-746 KMPYDRASWDL
+746 
-757 LSVVYLLHPEYFTES
+757 
-772 EPGTVAV
+772 
-779 DDKGFTNFTPGPDG
+779 
-793 RHRWLTATP
+793 
-802 EQLTRLRDCIVR
+802 
-814 TTTRAPKH
+814 
-822 TEL
+822 

>member
-9 DTLSINNKKLSIDL
+9 DTLSINNKNLSIDL

-37 NISNDGTLEIK
+37 NINGGTLEIK
-48 DSVGKGIIQGNG
+48 DSVGNGIIQGNG
-60 TVTGHGG
+60 TVTGSGG

-205 VQLHVNN
+205 VQLRVNN

-227 TENAEFTGTVVNES
+227 TGNAEFTGTVVNES
-241 VGKIVSGKFERIEDA
+241 AGKIESGKFKRIEDA
-256 SATGVCNE
+256 SPAGVRNA

-270 VKLIGHRWPDEST
+270 VKLIGYSWPDEST

-306 DMENTLT
+306 GIPPYGMDNTLT

-333 AEKKIINHGNLTLID
+333 AEKKIINYGNLTLID
-348 SGTGST
+348 SGTGGT
-354 LSIPIE
+354 LNIPIE

-396 TNESDG
+396 TNESNG

-428 KNNGTIGNGNFIG
+428 TNNGTIGNGNFTG

-469 PKPGDNKPDDTNKDN
+469 PKPGDNKPGDNKPDDTNKDN

-490 EPVAPV
+490 
-496 VKRYDLTVKN
+496 YDLTVKN

-643 TELAKLLDSPADD
+643 TELAKLLWTEAGKPAPAAVMAEDATDEQKALTWAVESQLISADKPADA
-656 ISPLTG
+656 SVG
-662 RELVARKVKALSIM
+662 RWEVIRGWNRVKEM
-676 AGSYGEKQRAEF
+676 K
-688 NVVNDIPAMR
+688 
-698 KLFAEWDTPIVQ
+698 
-710 NPFELGKQVMYPG
+710 
-723 AAIENDFG
+723 
-731 WAKLHPVVEGYKNYH
+731 
-746 KMPYDRASWDL
+746 
-757 LSVVYLLHPEYFTES
+757 
-772 EPGTVAV
+772 
-779 DDKGFTNFTPGPDG
+779 
-793 RHRWLTATP
+793 
-802 EQLTRLRDCIVR
+802 
-814 TTTRAPKH
+814 
-822 TEL
+822 

>member
-1 MSGNITLT
+1 MSGDITLT
-9 DTLSINNKKLSIDL
+9 GTLSINNKKLSIDL

-37 NISNDGTLEIK
+37 NISNGGTLEIK
-48 DSVGKGIIQGNG
+48 DRVGKGIIQGNG
-60 TVTGHGG
+60 TVTGSGG

-116 PEGAGVK
+116 SEGAGVK

-149 VSIAWSGTSKFIMS
+149 VSIAWSGTSKFTMS

-178 ARSNT
+178 SGSNT
-183 EILLSGGTIT
+183 EITLSGGTIT

-241 VGKIVSGKFERIEDA
+241 AGKIESGKFKRIEDA
-256 SATGVCNE
+256 STAGVCNA

-270 VKLIGHRWPDEST
+270 VKLIDYSWPDEST
-283 LKAIQDKA
+283 LRAIQDKA

-333 AEKKIINHGNLTLID
+333 AEKKIINYGNLTLID
-348 SGTGST
+348 SGTGGT
-354 LSIPIE
+354 LNIPIE
-360 NNGTL
+360 NDGTL

-428 KNNGTIGNGNFIG
+428 TNNGTIGNGNFTG
-441 AVTNEKTGVISGG
+441 AVINEKTGVISGG
-454 KFDESKLTNNGGTLP
+454 KFDENKLTNNGGTLP

-490 EPVAPV
+490 
-496 VKRYDLTVKN
+496 YDLTVKN

-643 TELAKLLDSPADD
+643 TELAKLLWTEAGKPAPAAVMAEDATDEQKALTWAVESQLISADKPADA
-656 ISPLTG
+656 SVG
-662 RELVARKVKALSIM
+662 RWEVIRGWNRVKEM
-676 AGSYGEKQRAEF
+676 K
-688 NVVNDIPAMR
+688 
-698 KLFAEWDTPIVQ
+698 
-710 NPFELGKQVMYPG
+710 
-723 AAIENDFG
+723 
-731 WAKLHPVVEGYKNYH
+731 
-746 KMPYDRASWDL
+746 
-757 LSVVYLLHPEYFTES
+757 
-772 EPGTVAV
+772 
-779 DDKGFTNFTPGPDG
+779 
-793 RHRWLTATP
+793 
-802 EQLTRLRDCIVR
+802 
-814 TTTRAPKH
+814 
-822 TEL
+822 

>member
-1 MSGNITLT
+1 MSGDITLT
-9 DTLSINNKKLSIDL
+9 GTLSINNKKLSIDL

-37 NISNDGTLEIK
+37 NISNGGTLEIK
-48 DSVGKGIIQGNG
+48 DSVGEGIIQGNG
-60 TVTGHGG
+60 TVTGSGG
-67 AIYMEGSGSALTIS
+67 AIYMEGSGSALAIS

-87 FTASTSGGGVYMSDG
+87 FTVSAHGGGVYMSGG
-102 TFNMTGGAIENCTA
+102 TFTMTGGKIYNCSSSGTNLSGGGVFMAEGTFDMSGGSIENCTA
-116 PEGAGVK
+116 HEGAGVK
-123 MYPDSGNT
+123 VYPDPGKTCAFIMSGL
-131 CTFTMSDSAEIK
+131 AEIK

-149 VSIAWSGTSKFIMS
+149 VSIASSGTSKFTMS

-178 ARSNT
+178 DCRDTGNT
-183 EILLSGGTIT
+183 EILLSGGTII
-193 NSERYDMVIHTG
+193 NSEDYDMVIHKKVTL
-205 VQLHVNN
+205 QVNS
-212 ATVSGKIQNRGTITG
+212 ATVSGKIRNFGTITG
-227 TENAEFTGTVVNES
+227 EGSAEFTGTVVNES
-241 VGKIVSGKFERIEDA
+241 AGMIKSGKFERIEDA
-256 SATGVCNE
+256 STVGVCNA

-270 VKLIGHRWPDEST
+270 VKLIGRSWPNEET
-283 LKAIQDKA
+283 LRQLQNKVR
-291 HGNAQLKF
+291 GNAQLKF
-299 LSYVTPN
+299 LSYVTPK
-306 DMENTLT
+306 DMDNTLT

-327 QVAGEN
+327 QVAGED
-333 AEKKIINHGNLTLID
+333 AEKKIINYGNLTLID

-354 LSIPIE
+354 LNIPIE
-360 NNGTL
+360 NYGTL

-643 TELAKLLDSPADD
+643 TELAKLLWTEAGKPAPAAVMAEDATDEQKALTWAVESQLISADKPADA
-656 ISPLTG
+656 SVG
-662 RELVARKVKALSIM
+662 RWEVIRGWNRVKEM
-676 AGSYGEKQRAEF
+676 K
-688 NVVNDIPAMR
+688 
-698 KLFAEWDTPIVQ
+698 
-710 NPFELGKQVMYPG
+710 
-723 AAIENDFG
+723 
-731 WAKLHPVVEGYKNYH
+731 
-746 KMPYDRASWDL
+746 
-757 LSVVYLLHPEYFTES
+757 
-772 EPGTVAV
+772 
-779 DDKGFTNFTPGPDG
+779 
-793 RHRWLTATP
+793 
-802 EQLTRLRDCIVR
+802 
-814 TTTRAPKH
+814 
-822 TEL
+822 

>member
-1 MSGNITLT
+1 MKKRLISMALAVSMAVSIMPAPALATVGGGGTTLGDDAITQSDATGGTSSGTATSVSDLTGLTAAAKNGGNVQLSGNITLT

-37 NISNDGTLEIK
+37 NINGGTLEIK
-48 DSVGKGIIQGNG
+48 DSVGNGIIQGNG

-87 FTASTSGGGVYMSDG
+87 FTASTSGGGVYMSGG

-116 PEGAGVK
+116 SEGAGVK

-178 ARSNT
+178 AYSNT

-193 NSERYDMVIHTG
+193 NSERYDMVILQG

-212 ATVSGKIQNRGTITG
+212 ATVSGKIRNLGTITG
-227 TENAEFTGTVVNES
+227 EGSAEFTGTVVNES
-241 VGKIVSGKFERIEDA
+241 KGTIKSGKFERIEDA
-256 SATGVCNE
+256 SAAGVCNA

-299 LSYVTPN
+299 SSQVTPD

-313 IPEGVTVTVDLTGK
+313 IPEDVTVTVDLTGK

-354 LSIPIE
+354 LNIPIE

-414 NNGAINDGTFSGKV
+414 NNGAINDGTFSGNV
-428 KNNGTIGNGNFIG
+428 TNNGTIGNGNFTG
-441 AVTNEKTGVISGG
+441 DVTNEQTGVISGG

-469 PKPGDNKPDDTNKDN
+469 PKPGDNKPGDNKPGDNKPGDNKPDDTNKDN

-490 EPVAPV
+490 
-496 VKRYDLTVKN
+496 YDLTVKN

-643 TELAKLLDSPADD
+643 TELAKLLWTEAGKPAPAAVMAEDATDEQKALTWAVESQLISVDKPADA
-656 ISPLTG
+656 SVG
-662 RELVARKVKALSIM
+662 RWEVIRGWNRVKEM
-676 AGSYGEKQRAEF
+676 K
-688 NVVNDIPAMR
+688 
-698 KLFAEWDTPIVQ
+698 
-710 NPFELGKQVMYPG
+710 
-723 AAIENDFG
+723 
-731 WAKLHPVVEGYKNYH
+731 
-746 KMPYDRASWDL
+746 
-757 LSVVYLLHPEYFTES
+757 
-772 EPGTVAV
+772 
-779 DDKGFTNFTPGPDG
+779 
-793 RHRWLTATP
+793 
-802 EQLTRLRDCIVR
+802 
-814 TTTRAPKH
+814 
-822 TEL
+822 

>member
-1 MSGNITLT
+1 MIGDITLT
-9 DTLSINNKKLSIDL
+9 DTLSINSKKLSIDL

-37 NISNDGTLEIK
+37 NISNGGTLEIK
-48 DSVGKGIIQGNG
+48 DSMGNGIIQGNG

-87 FTASTSGGGVYMSDG
+87 FTASTSGGGVYMRDG

-116 PEGAGVK
+116 SEGAGVK

-149 VSIAWSGTSKFIMS
+149 VSIASSGTSKFTMS

-212 ATVSGKIQNRGTITG
+212 ATVRGKIQNRGTITG

-241 VGKIVSGKFERIEDA
+241 AGKIESGKFKRIEDA
-256 SATGVCNE
+256 STAGVCNA

-270 VKLIGHRWPDEST
+270 VKLIGHSWPDKST
-283 LKAIQDKA
+283 LRAIQDKA

-299 LSYVTPN
+299 LSYVTPD

-333 AEKKIINHGNLTLID
+333 DEKKIINHGNLTLID

-354 LSIPIE
+354 LNIPIE

-402 KIENGTFSGEVT
+402 KIENGTFSGKVT
-414 NNGAINDGTFSGKV
+414 
-428 KNNGTIGNGNFIG
+428 NNGTIGNGNFTG
-441 AVTNEKTGVISGG
+441 AVINEKTGVISGG

-530 AKVPENAEV
+530 AKVPKNAEV

-643 TELAKLLDSPADD
+643 TELAKLLWTEAGKPAPAAVMAEDATDEQKALTWAVESQLISADKPADA
-656 ISPLTG
+656 SVG
-662 RELVARKVKALSIM
+662 RWEVIRGWNRVKEM
-676 AGSYGEKQRAEF
+676 K
-688 NVVNDIPAMR
+688 
-698 KLFAEWDTPIVQ
+698 
-710 NPFELGKQVMYPG
+710 
-723 AAIENDFG
+723 
-731 WAKLHPVVEGYKNYH
+731 
-746 KMPYDRASWDL
+746 
-757 LSVVYLLHPEYFTES
+757 
-772 EPGTVAV
+772 
-779 DDKGFTNFTPGPDG
+779 
-793 RHRWLTATP
+793 
-802 EQLTRLRDCIVR
+802 
-814 TTTRAPKH
+814 
-822 TEL
+822 

>member
-1 MSGNITLT
+1 MSGDITLT
-9 DTLSINNKKLSIDL
+9 GTLSINNKILSIDL

-37 NISNDGTLEIK
+37 NINGGKLEIK
-48 DSVGKGIIQGNG
+48 DSVGNGIIQGNG
-60 TVTGHGG
+60 TVTGSGG
-67 AIYMEGSGSALTIS
+67 AIYMKGSGSALTIS

-87 FTASTSGGGVYMSDG
+87 FTASISGGGVYMRDG

-149 VSIAWSGTSKFIMS
+149 VSIASSGTSKFTMS

-227 TENAEFTGTVVNES
+227 TGSAEFTGTVVNES
-241 VGKIVSGKFERIEDA
+241 AGKIESGKFKRIEDA
-256 SATGVCNE
+256 STAGVCNA

-270 VKLIGHRWPDEST
+270 VKLIGHSWPDEST
-283 LKAIQDKA
+283 LRAIQDKA

-306 DMENTLT
+306 GIPPYGMDNTLT

-360 NNGTL
+360 NYGTL

-428 KNNGTIGNGNFIG
+428 TNNGAINDGTFSGNVTNNGTIGNGNFTG

-454 KFDESKLTNNGGTLP
+454 KFDESQLTNNGGTLP

-569 NPLTFKMPAQA
+569 NPLTFKMPPQA

-643 TELAKLLDSPADD
+643 TELAKLLWTEAGKPAPAAVMAEDATDEQKALTWAVESQLISADKPADA
-656 ISPLTG
+656 SVG
-662 RELVARKVKALSIM
+662 RWEVIRGWNRVKEM
-676 AGSYGEKQRAEF
+676 K
-688 NVVNDIPAMR
+688 
-698 KLFAEWDTPIVQ
+698 
-710 NPFELGKQVMYPG
+710 
-723 AAIENDFG
+723 
-731 WAKLHPVVEGYKNYH
+731 
-746 KMPYDRASWDL
+746 
-757 LSVVYLLHPEYFTES
+757 
-772 EPGTVAV
+772 
-779 DDKGFTNFTPGPDG
+779 
-793 RHRWLTATP
+793 
-802 EQLTRLRDCIVR
+802 
-814 TTTRAPKH
+814 
-822 TEL
+822 

>member
-37 NISNDGTLEIK
+37 NINGGTLEIK
-48 DSVGKGIIQGNG
+48 DSVGNGIIQGNG

-87 FTASTSGGGVYMSDG
+87 FTASTSGGGVYMSGG

-116 PEGAGVK
+116 SEGAGVK

-149 VSIAWSGTSKFIMS
+149 VSIAWSGTSRFIMN

-178 ARSNT
+178 SGSKT
-183 EILLSGGTIT
+183 EITLSGGTIT

-227 TENAEFTGTVVNES
+227 EGSAEFTGTVVNES
-241 VGKIVSGKFERIEDA
+241 TGKIESGKFKRIEDA
-256 SATGVCNE
+256 STAGVRNA

-270 VKLIGHRWPDEST
+270 VKLIGHSWPNEST
-283 LKAIQDKA
+283 LRAIQDKA

-299 LSYVTPN
+299 LSYVTPD

-313 IPEGVTVTVDLTGK
+313 IPEDVTVTVDLTGK

-354 LSIPIE
+354 LNIPIE

-414 NNGAINDGTFSGKV
+414 NNGAIENGTFSGKV
-428 KNNGTIGNGNFIG
+428 TNNGTIGNGNFTG
-441 AVTNEKTGVISGG
+441 AVTNEQTGVISGG

-469 PKPGDNKPDDTNKDN
+469 PKPGDNKPGDNKPDDTNKDN

-490 EPVAPV
+490 
-496 VKRYDLTVKN
+496 YDLTVKN

-539 TVKYTAPTDAIVF
+539 TVKYTAPTDAIAF

-643 TELAKLLDSPADD
+643 TELAKLLWTEAGKPAPAAVMAEDATDEQKALTWAVESQLISADKPADA
-656 ISPLTG
+656 SVG
-662 RELVARKVKALSIM
+662 RWEVIRGWNRVKEM
-676 AGSYGEKQRAEF
+676 K
-688 NVVNDIPAMR
+688 
-698 KLFAEWDTPIVQ
+698 
-710 NPFELGKQVMYPG
+710 
-723 AAIENDFG
+723 
-731 WAKLHPVVEGYKNYH
+731 
-746 KMPYDRASWDL
+746 
-757 LSVVYLLHPEYFTES
+757 
-772 EPGTVAV
+772 
-779 DDKGFTNFTPGPDG
+779 
-793 RHRWLTATP
+793 
-802 EQLTRLRDCIVR
+802 
-814 TTTRAPKH
+814 
-822 TEL
+822 

>member
-1 MSGNITLT
+1 MSDDITLT
-9 DTLSINNKKLSIDL
+9 GTLSINNKKLSIDL

-48 DSVGKGIIQGNG
+48 DSVGNGIIQGNG

-116 PEGAGVK
+116 SEGAGVK
-123 MYPDSGNT
+123 MYPGSGNT
-131 CTFTMSDSAEIK
+131 CTFTMSGSAEIK

-178 ARSNT
+178 AGSNT

-205 VQLHVNN
+205 VQLHVND

-227 TENAEFTGTVVNES
+227 TGNAEFTGTVVNES
-241 VGKIVSGKFERIEDA
+241 AGKIESGKFKRIEDA
-256 SATGVCNE
+256 STAGVRNA

-270 VKLIGHRWPDEST
+270 VKLIGHSWPNEST
-283 LKAIQDKA
+283 LRAIQDKA

-299 LSYVTPN
+299 LSYVTPD

-313 IPEGVTVTVDLTGK
+313 IPEDVTVTVDLTGK

-354 LSIPIE
+354 LNIPIE

-414 NNGAINDGTFSGKV
+414 NNGAINDGTFSGEVTNNGAIENGTFSGKV
-428 KNNGTIGNGNFIG
+428 TNNGTIGNGNFTG
-441 AVTNEKTGVISGG
+441 AVTNEQTGVISGG

-469 PKPGDNKPDDTNKDN
+469 PKPGDNKPGDNKPDDTNKDN

-490 EPVAPV
+490 
-496 VKRYDLTVKN
+496 YDLTVKN

-569 NPLTFKMPAQA
+569 NPLTFRMPLQA

-643 TELAKLLDSPADD
+643 TELAKLLWTEAGKPAPAAVMAEDATDEQKALTWAVESQLISADKPADA
-656 ISPLTG
+656 SVG
-662 RELVARKVKALSIM
+662 RWEVIRGWNRVKEM
-676 AGSYGEKQRAEF
+676 K
-688 NVVNDIPAMR
+688 
-698 KLFAEWDTPIVQ
+698 
-710 NPFELGKQVMYPG
+710 
-723 AAIENDFG
+723 
-731 WAKLHPVVEGYKNYH
+731 
-746 KMPYDRASWDL
+746 
-757 LSVVYLLHPEYFTES
+757 
-772 EPGTVAV
+772 
-779 DDKGFTNFTPGPDG
+779 
-793 RHRWLTATP
+793 
-802 EQLTRLRDCIVR
+802 
-814 TTTRAPKH
+814 
-822 TEL
+822 

>member
-1 MSGNITLT
+1 MKKRLISMALAVSMAVSIMPAPGSGNSRGGGTTLGDDAITLSDATGGTSSGTATSVSDLTGLTAAATNGGNVQLSGNIALT
-9 DTLSINNKKLSIDL
+9 DTLSINNKILSIDL

-37 NISNDGTLEIK
+37 NINGGKLEIK
-48 DSVGKGIIQGNG
+48 DSVGNGIIQGNG
-60 TVTGHGG
+60 TVTGSGG

-87 FTASTSGGGVYMSDG
+87 FTASTSGGGVYMRDG

-116 PEGAGVK
+116 SEGAGVK

-149 VSIAWSGTSKFIMS
+149 VSIAWSGTSKFTMS

-212 ATVSGKIQNRGTITG
+212 ATVSGKIQNRGTIIGTG
-227 TENAEFTGTVVNES
+227 NAEFTGTVVNES
-241 VGKIVSGKFERIEDA
+241 AGMIKSGKFKRIEDA
-256 SATGVCNE
+256 STAGVCNE

-270 VKLIGHRWPDEST
+270 VKLIGYSWPDEST

-299 LSYVTPN
+299 LSYVTPYGIPPYAM
-306 DMENTLT
+306 DNTLT

-333 AEKKIINHGNLTLID
+333 AEKKIINYGNLTLID
-348 SGTGST
+348 SGTGGT
-354 LSIPIE
+354 LNIPIE
-360 NNGTL
+360 NDGTL

-428 KNNGTIGNGNFIG
+428 TNNGTIGNGNFTG
-441 AVTNEKTGVISGG
+441 AVINEKTGVISGG
-454 KFDESKLTNNGGTLP
+454 KFDENKLTNNGGTLP

-564 VNVKE
+564 ANVKE

-643 TELAKLLDSPADD
+643 TELAKLLWTEAGKPAPAAVMAEDVTDEQKALTWAVESQLISADKPADA
-656 ISPLTG
+656 SVG
-662 RELVARKVKALSIM
+662 RWEVIRGWNRVKEM
-676 AGSYGEKQRAEF
+676 K
-688 NVVNDIPAMR
+688 
-698 KLFAEWDTPIVQ
+698 
-710 NPFELGKQVMYPG
+710 
-723 AAIENDFG
+723 
-731 WAKLHPVVEGYKNYH
+731 
-746 KMPYDRASWDL
+746 
-757 LSVVYLLHPEYFTES
+757 
-772 EPGTVAV
+772 
-779 DDKGFTNFTPGPDG
+779 
-793 RHRWLTATP
+793 
-802 EQLTRLRDCIVR
+802 
-814 TTTRAPKH
+814 
-822 TEL
+822 

>member
-1 MSGNITLT
+1 MKKRLISMALAVSMAVSIMPVPALATVGGGGITPGDDAITLSDATGGTSSGTATSVSDLTGLTAAATNGGNVQLSGDITLT
-9 DTLSINNKKLSIDL
+9 GTLSINNKELSIDL
-23 NGHTITAAN
+23 NGHTITAAS

-37 NISNDGTLEIK
+37 NISNGGTLEIK
-48 DSVGKGIIQGNG
+48 DSVGNGIIQGNG
-60 TVTGHGG
+60 TVTGSGG

-87 FTASTSGGGVYMSDG
+87 FTASTSGGGVYMRDG

-131 CTFTMSDSAEIK
+131 CTFTMSDLAEIK

-227 TENAEFTGTVVNES
+227 TGNAEFTGTVVNES
-241 VGKIVSGKFERIEDA
+241 AGKIESGKFKRIEDA
-256 SATGVCNE
+256 STAGVCNE

-270 VKLIGHRWPDEST
+270 VKLIGYSWPDEST

-306 DMENTLT
+306 GIPNGMENTLT

-333 AEKKIINHGNLTLID
+333 AEKKIINYGNLTLID
-348 SGTGST
+348 SGTGGT
-354 LSIPIE
+354 LNIPIE

-428 KNNGTIGNGNFIG
+428 TNNGAINDGTFSGNVTNNGTIGNGNFIG
-441 AVTNEKTGVISGG
+441 AVTNEQTGVISGG

-643 TELAKLLDSPADD
+643 TELAKLLWTEAGKPAPAAVVAEDATDEQKALTWAVESQLISADKPADA
-656 ISPLTG
+656 SVG
-662 RELVARKVKALSIM
+662 RWEVIRGWNRVKEM
-676 AGSYGEKQRAEF
+676 K
-688 NVVNDIPAMR
+688 
-698 KLFAEWDTPIVQ
+698 
-710 NPFELGKQVMYPG
+710 
-723 AAIENDFG
+723 
-731 WAKLHPVVEGYKNYH
+731 
-746 KMPYDRASWDL
+746 
-757 LSVVYLLHPEYFTES
+757 
-772 EPGTVAV
+772 
-779 DDKGFTNFTPGPDG
+779 
-793 RHRWLTATP
+793 
-802 EQLTRLRDCIVR
+802 
-814 TTTRAPKH
+814 
-822 TEL
+822 

>member
-1 MSGNITLT
+1 MKKRLISMALAVSMAVSIMPAPALATVGGGGTTLGDDAITLSDATGGTSSGTATSVSDLTGLTAAATNGGNVQLSGDITLT
-9 DTLSINNKKLSIDL
+9 GTLYINNKELSIDL

-37 NISNDGTLEIK
+37 NISNGGTLEIK

-87 FTASTSGGGVYMSDG
+87 FTASISGGGVYMRDG

-131 CTFTMSDSAEIK
+131 CTFTMSDLAEIK

-178 ARSNT
+178 SGSNT
-183 EILLSGGTIT
+183 EITLSGGTIT
-193 NSERYDMVIHTG
+193 NSESYDMVIHKG
-205 VQLHVNN
+205 VQLRVND

-227 TENAEFTGTVVNES
+227 TGNAEFTGTVVNER
-241 VGKIVSGKFERIEDA
+241 VGEIKSGKFKRIEDA
-256 SATGVCNE
+256 SPAGVRNE

-270 VKLIGHRWPDEST
+270 VKLIGYSWPDEST

-306 DMENTLT
+306 GIPNGMENTLT

-333 AEKKIINHGNLTLID
+333 AEKKIINYGNLTLID
-348 SGTGST
+348 SGTGGT
-354 LSIPIE
+354 LNIPIE

-428 KNNGTIGNGNFIG
+428 TNNGTIGNGNFTG

-469 PKPGDNKPDDTNKDN
+469 PKPGDNKPGDNKPDDTNKDN

-490 EPVAPV
+490 
-496 VKRYDLTVKN
+496 YDLTVKN

-643 TELAKLLDSPADD
+643 TELAKLLWTEAGKPAPAAVMAEDATDEQKALTWAVESQLISADKPADA
-656 ISPLTG
+656 SVG
-662 RELVARKVKALSIM
+662 RWEVIRGWNRVKEM
-676 AGSYGEKQRAEF
+676 K
-688 NVVNDIPAMR
+688 
-698 KLFAEWDTPIVQ
+698 
-710 NPFELGKQVMYPG
+710 
-723 AAIENDFG
+723 
-731 WAKLHPVVEGYKNYH
+731 
-746 KMPYDRASWDL
+746 
-757 LSVVYLLHPEYFTES
+757 
-772 EPGTVAV
+772 
-779 DDKGFTNFTPGPDG
+779 
-793 RHRWLTATP
+793 
-802 EQLTRLRDCIVR
+802 
-814 TTTRAPKH
+814 
-822 TEL
+822 

>member
-1 MSGNITLT
+1 MSGDITLT
-9 DTLSINNKKLSIDL
+9 GTLSINNKELSIDL

-37 NISNDGTLEIK
+37 NISNGGTLEIK
-48 DSVGKGIIQGNG
+48 DSVGNGIIRGNG

-67 AIYMEGSGSALTIS
+67 AIYMKGSGSALTIS

-149 VSIAWSGTSKFIMS
+149 VSIAWSGTSRFIMS

-178 ARSNT
+178 SGSNT
-183 EILLSGGTIT
+183 EITLSGGTIT
-193 NSERYDMVIHTG
+193 NSEDYDMVIHRKVTL
-205 VQLHVNN
+205 QVNS
-212 ATVSGKIQNRGTITG
+212 ATVSGKIRNYGTITG
-227 TENAEFTGTVVNES
+227 EGSAEFTGTVVNES
-241 VGKIVSGKFERIEDA
+241 KGTIKSGKFERIEDA
-256 SATGVCNE
+256 SAAGVCNA

-299 LSYVTPN
+299 QSYVTPD

-313 IPEGVTVTVDLTGK
+313 IPEDVTVTVDLTGK
-327 QVAGEN
+327 QVAGENEN

-354 LSIPIE
+354 LNIPIE
-360 NNGTL
+360 NYGTL

-414 NNGAINDGTFSGKV
+414 NNGAINDGTFSGNV
-428 KNNGTIGNGNFIG
+428 TNNGTIGNGNFTG

-490 EPVAPV
+490 
-496 VKRYDLTVKN
+496 YDLTVKN

-569 NPLTFKMPAQA
+569 NPLTFTMPDKA
-580 VTIEAMTQDATIES
+580 VTIEAMTRDATIEDD
-594 EGPGVLGTAAMIGVA
+594 GPDILGTAAMIGV
-609 GAGTAVLGYTGYMIG
+609 GVAGTAVLGYTGYMIG

-643 TELAKLLDSPADD
+643 TELAKLLWTEAGKPAPAAVMAEDATDEQKALTWAVESQLISADKPADA
-656 ISPLTG
+656 SVG
-662 RELVARKVKALSIM
+662 RWEVIRGWNRVKEM
-676 AGSYGEKQRAEF
+676 K
-688 NVVNDIPAMR
+688 
-698 KLFAEWDTPIVQ
+698 
-710 NPFELGKQVMYPG
+710 
-723 AAIENDFG
+723 
-731 WAKLHPVVEGYKNYH
+731 
-746 KMPYDRASWDL
+746 
-757 LSVVYLLHPEYFTES
+757 
-772 EPGTVAV
+772 
-779 DDKGFTNFTPGPDG
+779 
-793 RHRWLTATP
+793 
-802 EQLTRLRDCIVR
+802 
-814 TTTRAPKH
+814 
-822 TEL
+822 

>member
-1 MSGNITLT
+1 MSGDIALT
-9 DTLSINNKKLSIDL
+9 GTLSINNKKLSIDL

-32 NQRAF
+32 NQGAF
-37 NISNDGTLEIK
+37 NISNGGKLEIK

-60 TVTGHGG
+60 TVTGSGG
-67 AIYMEGSGSALTIS
+67 AIYMKGSGSALTIS

-87 FTASTSGGGVYMSDG
+87 FTVSKHGGGVYMSGGTFTMTGGKIYNCSSSGTNLSGGGVYMAEG
-102 TFNMTGGAIENCTA
+102 TFDMSGGSIENCTA
-116 PEGAGVK
+116 HEGAGVE
-123 MYPDSGNT
+123 MYPDSENTT
-131 CTFTMSDSAEIK
+131 CTFTMSGSAEIK

-149 VSIAWSGTSKFIMS
+149 VSIARWGTSKFIMS

-178 ARSNT
+178 AGSNT
-183 EILLSGGTIT
+183 EITLSGGTIT
-193 NSERYDMVIHTG
+193 NSESYDMVIHTG
-205 VQLHVNN
+205 VKLYVNN

-227 TENAEFTGTVVNES
+227 TGSAEFTGTVVNES
-241 VGKIVSGKFERIEDA
+241 AGKIVSGNFKRIEDA
-256 SATGVCNE
+256 SATGVYNA

-270 VKLIGHRWPDEST
+270 VKLIGFSWPDEST
-283 LKAIQDKA
+283 LRAIQDKA

-299 LSYVTPN
+299 LSYVAPN
-306 DMENTLT
+306 AMTNTLT

-327 QVAGEN
+327 QVAGED

-360 NNGTL
+360 NYGTL

-414 NNGAINDGTFSGKV
+414 NNGAINDGTFSGNV
-428 KNNGTIGNGNFIG
+428 TNNGTIGNGNFTG

-454 KFDESKLTNNGGTLP
+454 KFDESQLTNNGGTLP

-569 NPLTFKMPAQA
+569 NPLTFKMPPQA

-643 TELAKLLDSPADD
+643 TELAKLLWTEAGKPAPAAVMAEDVTDEQKALTWAVESQLISADKPADA
-656 ISPLTG
+656 SVG
-662 RELVARKVKALSIM
+662 RWEVIRGWNRVKEM
-676 AGSYGEKQRAEF
+676 K
-688 NVVNDIPAMR
+688 
-698 KLFAEWDTPIVQ
+698 
-710 NPFELGKQVMYPG
+710 
-723 AAIENDFG
+723 
-731 WAKLHPVVEGYKNYH
+731 
-746 KMPYDRASWDL
+746 
-757 LSVVYLLHPEYFTES
+757 
-772 EPGTVAV
+772 
-779 DDKGFTNFTPGPDG
+779 
-793 RHRWLTATP
+793 
-802 EQLTRLRDCIVR
+802 
-814 TTTRAPKH
+814 
-822 TEL
+822 

>member
-1 MSGNITLT
+1 MSDDITLT
-9 DTLSINNKKLSIDL
+9 GTLSINNKKLSIDL

-48 DSVGKGIIQGNG
+48 DSVGNGIIQGNG

-87 FTASTSGGGVYMSDG
+87 FTASTSGGGVYMSGG

-116 PEGAGVK
+116 SEGAGVK

-178 ARSNT
+178 SGSKT
-183 EILLSGGTIT
+183 EITLSGGTIT

-205 VQLHVNN
+205 VQLRVND

-227 TENAEFTGTVVNES
+227 TGSAEFTGTVVNES
-241 VGKIVSGKFERIEDA
+241 AGKIESGKFKRIEDA
-256 SATGVCNE
+256 STAGVYNE

-270 VKLIGHRWPDEST
+270 VKLIGHSWPNEST
-283 LKAIQDKA
+283 LRAIQDKA

-299 LSYVTPN
+299 LSYVTPD

-313 IPEGVTVTVDLTGK
+313 IPEDVTVTVDLTGK

-354 LSIPIE
+354 LNIPIE

-428 KNNGTIGNGNFIG
+428 TNNGTIGNGNFTG
-441 AVTNEKTGVISGG
+441 AVTNEQTGVISGG
-454 KFDESKLTNNGGTLP
+454 KFDDSKLTNNGGTLP
-469 PKPGDNKPDDTNKDN
+469 PKPGDNKPGDNKPDDTNKDN

-490 EPVAPV
+490 
-496 VKRYDLTVKN
+496 YDLTVKN

-569 NPLTFKMPAQA
+569 NPLTFTMPDKA

-643 TELAKLLDSPADD
+643 TELAKLLWTEAGKPAPAAVMAEDATDEQKALTWAVESQLISADKPADA
-656 ISPLTG
+656 SVG
-662 RELVARKVKALSIM
+662 RWEVIRGWNRVKEM
-676 AGSYGEKQRAEF
+676 K
-688 NVVNDIPAMR
+688 
-698 KLFAEWDTPIVQ
+698 
-710 NPFELGKQVMYPG
+710 
-723 AAIENDFG
+723 
-731 WAKLHPVVEGYKNYH
+731 
-746 KMPYDRASWDL
+746 
-757 LSVVYLLHPEYFTES
+757 
-772 EPGTVAV
+772 
-779 DDKGFTNFTPGPDG
+779 
-793 RHRWLTATP
+793 
-802 EQLTRLRDCIVR
+802 
-814 TTTRAPKH
+814 
-822 TEL
+822 

>member
-1 MSGNITLT
+1 MSDDITLT
-9 DTLSINNKKLSIDL
+9 GTLSINNKKLSIDL

-37 NISNDGTLEIK
+37 NINGGTLEIK
-48 DSVGKGIIQGNG
+48 DSVGNGIIQGNG

-87 FTASTSGGGVYMSDG
+87 FTASTSGGGVYMSGG

-116 PEGAGVK
+116 SEGAGVK

-178 ARSNT
+178 SGSNT
-183 EILLSGGTIT
+183 EITLSGGTIT
-193 NSERYDMVIHTG
+193 NSESYDMVIHRKVTL
-205 VQLHVNN
+205 QVNS
-212 ATVSGKIQNRGTITG
+212 ATVSGKIRNFGTITG
-227 TENAEFTGTVVNES
+227 EGSAEFTGTVVNES
-241 VGKIVSGKFERIEDA
+241 AGKIVSGKFERIEDA
-256 SATGVCNE
+256 STAGVCNT

-270 VKLIGHRWPDEST
+270 VKLIGHRWPNEET

-299 LSYVTPN
+299 SSQVTPD

-354 LSIPIE
+354 LNIPIE

-396 TNESDG
+396 TNESNG

-428 KNNGTIGNGNFIG
+428 KNNGTIGNGNFTG
-441 AVTNEKTGVISGG
+441 AVTNEQTGVISGG

-490 EPVAPV
+490 
-496 VKRYDLTVKN
+496 YDLTVKN

-516 KAVEFTKAEDGTLT
+516 KAVEIAKAEDGTLT

-564 VNVKE
+564 VNTKE
-569 NPLTFKMPAQA
+569 NPLTFTMPDKA
-580 VTIEAMTQDATIES
+580 VTIEAMTRDATIEDD
-594 EGPGVLGTAAMIGVA
+594 GPDILGTAVMIGVA

-643 TELAKLLDSPADD
+643 TELAKLLWTEAGKPAPAAVMAEDATDEQKALTWAVESQLISADKPADA
-656 ISPLTG
+656 SVG
-662 RELVARKVKALSIM
+662 RWEVIRGWNRVKEM
-676 AGSYGEKQRAEF
+676 K
-688 NVVNDIPAMR
+688 
-698 KLFAEWDTPIVQ
+698 
-710 NPFELGKQVMYPG
+710 
-723 AAIENDFG
+723 
-731 WAKLHPVVEGYKNYH
+731 
-746 KMPYDRASWDL
+746 
-757 LSVVYLLHPEYFTES
+757 
-772 EPGTVAV
+772 
-779 DDKGFTNFTPGPDG
+779 
-793 RHRWLTATP
+793 
-802 EQLTRLRDCIVR
+802 
-814 TTTRAPKH
+814 
-822 TEL
+822 

>member
-1 MSGNITLT
+1 MKKRLISMALAVSMAVSIMPAPALATVGGGGTTLGDDAITLSDATGGTSSGTATSVSDLTGLTAAATNGGNVQLSGDITLT
-9 DTLSINNKKLSIDL
+9 GTLYINNKELSIDL

-37 NISNDGTLEIK
+37 NISNGGTLEIK

-60 TVTGHGG
+60 TVTGRGG

-87 FTASTSGGGVYMSDG
+87 FTVSAHGGGVYMSGGTFTMTGGKIYNCSSSGTDLSGGGVYMAEG
-102 TFNMTGGAIENCTA
+102 TFDMSGGSIENCTA
-116 PEGAGVK
+116 HEGAGVE
-123 MYPDSGNT
+123 MYPDSENTT
-131 CTFTMSDSAEIK
+131 CTFTMSDLAEIK

-241 VGKIVSGKFERIEDA
+241 AGKIESGKFKRIEDA
-256 SATGVCNE
+256 STAGVCNA

-270 VKLIGHRWPDEST
+270 VKLIGHSWPDEST
-283 LKAIQDKA
+283 LRAIQDKA

-299 LSYVTPN
+299 LSYVTPD

-360 NNGTL
+360 NYGTL

-378 KGTITT
+378 
-384 TGEKAT
+384 
-390 QFSGGV
+390 
-396 TNESDG
+396 
-402 KIENGTFSGEVT
+402 
-414 NNGAINDGTFSGKV
+414 NGAINDGTFSGNV
-428 KNNGTIGNGNFIG
+428 TNNGTIGNGNFTG

-643 TELAKLLDSPADD
+643 TELAKLLWTEAGKPAPAAVMAEDATDEQKALTWAVESQLISADKPADA
-656 ISPLTG
+656 SVG
-662 RELVARKVKALSIM
+662 RWEVIRGWNRVKEM
-676 AGSYGEKQRAEF
+676 K
-688 NVVNDIPAMR
+688 
-698 KLFAEWDTPIVQ
+698 
-710 NPFELGKQVMYPG
+710 
-723 AAIENDFG
+723 
-731 WAKLHPVVEGYKNYH
+731 
-746 KMPYDRASWDL
+746 
-757 LSVVYLLHPEYFTES
+757 
-772 EPGTVAV
+772 
-779 DDKGFTNFTPGPDG
+779 
-793 RHRWLTATP
+793 
-802 EQLTRLRDCIVR
+802 
-814 TTTRAPKH
+814 
-822 TEL
+822 

>member
-37 NISNDGTLEIK
+37 NINGGTLEIK
-48 DSVGKGIIQGNG
+48 DSVGNGIIQGNG

-87 FTASTSGGGVYMSDG
+87 FTASTSGGGVYMSGG

-116 PEGAGVK
+116 SEGTGVK

-178 ARSNT
+178 AYSNT

-193 NSERYDMVIHTG
+193 NSERYDMVILQG

-212 ATVSGKIQNRGTITG
+212 ATVSGKIRNLGTITG
-227 TENAEFTGTVVNES
+227 EGSAEFTGTVVNES
-241 VGKIVSGKFERIEDA
+241 KGTIKSGKFERIEDA
-256 SATGVCNE
+256 SAAGVCNA

-299 LSYVTPN
+299 SSQVTPD

-313 IPEGVTVTVDLTGK
+313 IPEDVTVTVDLTGK

-354 LSIPIE
+354 LNIPIE

-414 NNGAINDGTFSGKV
+414 NNGAINDGTFSGNV
-428 KNNGTIGNGNFIG
+428 TNNGTIGNGNFTG
-441 AVTNEKTGVISGG
+441 DVTNEQTGVISGG

-469 PKPGDNKPDDTNKDN
+469 PKPGDNKPGDNKPGDNKPDDTNKDN

-490 EPVAPV
+490 
-496 VKRYDLTVKN
+496 YDLTVKN

-643 TELAKLLDSPADD
+643 TELAKLLWTEAGKPAPAAVMAEDATDEQKALTWAVESQLISVDKPADA
-656 ISPLTG
+656 SVG
-662 RELVARKVKALSIM
+662 RWEVIRGWNRVKEM
-676 AGSYGEKQRAEF
+676 K
-688 NVVNDIPAMR
+688 
-698 KLFAEWDTPIVQ
+698 
-710 NPFELGKQVMYPG
+710 
-723 AAIENDFG
+723 
-731 WAKLHPVVEGYKNYH
+731 
-746 KMPYDRASWDL
+746 
-757 LSVVYLLHPEYFTES
+757 
-772 EPGTVAV
+772 
-779 DDKGFTNFTPGPDG
+779 
-793 RHRWLTATP
+793 
-802 EQLTRLRDCIVR
+802 
-814 TTTRAPKH
+814 
-822 TEL
+822 